1 MLNIDAKGILK
12 NTGRITPIFPGIR
25 PTTMIKKNCMTTSV
39 LSFDSA
45 VSLNK
50 STPAPLLLFHRNI
63 MQIYYGSTSV
73 WIYMKV
79 QE

>member
-1 MLNIDAKGILK
+1 MLNIDTKGILK
-12 NTGRITPIFPGIR
+12 NTDRITPIFPGIR
-25 PTTMIKKNCMTTSV
+25 PTTMIKENCMTTSV

-45 VSLNK
+45 VSLNE
-50 STPAPLLLFHRNI
+50 SIPASITFISPK
-63 MQIYYGSTSV
+63 YYAPTSV